1 MYRQQRGTLQILTAF
16 DCEIIFLLIEFYS
29 TQYFENRFEFF
40 ENQRFPHKHIYNF
53 TILIQ
58 VDFKSNFNRF

>member
-40 ENQRFPHKHIYNF
+40 ENQRLQLYNIICKVNF
-53 TILIQ
+53 KLIL
-58 VDFKSNFNRF
+58 